1 MDLKIQNYKRNDK
14 KGKINIINSIYNYV
28 LSNRITRRLSLVVE
42 FLLWVQE
49 VASSIL
55 AVAPLCWPLGLV
67 V

>member
-1 MDLKIQNYKRNDK
+1 MDVNNFFHFFIDFWCPFCIRFNKLYFIQ
-14 KGKINIINSIYNYV
+14 SI
-28 LSNRITRRLSLVVE
+28 TWRLSLVVE

-55 AVAPLCWPLGLV
+55 AVAHLFRPLGLV